1 MSQTA
6 ALFLPPWQPL
16 ADQLLRVWTRIGIKA
31 SIAGVPTTERA
42 AVLAEQLF
50 ALGVRDLSRLS
61 IGSVTRYTDADS
73 RARVRGLV
81 GAEVDWT
88 QYRGEPTKTY
98 YFLAN
103 EGEPIGYLST
113 DGGASAEADPYDSTD
128 AGVLDLW
135 DPAGSGHIKWS
146 PVAAPSGVVVFM
158 PVWAS
163 SSDVPVEV
171 VAIIGIAAAFA
182 GFPALIGEAVL
193 GAQAAAA
200 YPLAAKAVGSV
211 ALQTV
216 LTGGDV
222 ELAVRSAAASLVGAE
237 FGNVVGSGLD
247 SAQIGKIAAAAAT
260 AAVQGGDIDKAVLR
274 SLVDIGARAM
284 DEIDFPPGDFTDP
297 VDMPTFY
304 IDPGLLG
311 DSGDW
316 MTLDDLG
323 IDPGT
328 VDTSE
333 ILAEMTDDLI
343 ALDIDPS
350 SLYPDEYGSLFLASG
365 EFVEMSDV
373 VFADSIYMDDEGNIR
388 APDNSIMI
396 PSDEALNATVDEL
409 SAEIARQMDAA
420 AGTVETSQPAP
431 PSRPAAI
438 PPAASQT
445 KWPTIS
451 DTTKLLDAVGKLS
464 AQLRATGNAIKTGTY
479 RPPSGG
485 TSTVGTPRNTPV
497 GVPVTLPDGRVITN
511 NGNGTQT
518 IRFPDGTTTTTS
530 SSYAGQRGAG
540 GGSLIPG
547 VSNQVLLIGGA
558 ALLAVALLA
567 RRR

>member
-1 MSQTA
+1 MSQLA

-16 ADQLLRVWTRIGIKA
+16 ADQLLRVWSAMGLRA
-31 SIAGVPTTERA
+31 SIAGVPIADRA

-61 IGSVTRYTDADS
+61 IGSVTRYTGADS
-73 RARVRGLV
+73 RAPA
-81 GAEVDWT
+81 GALVDWS
-88 QYRGEPTKTY
+88 QYRGAPTKTY
-98 YFLAN
+98 SFLAYA
-103 EGEPIGYLST
+103 GEPIGYLST
-113 DGGASAEADPYDSTD
+113 DGGASVEADPYDASG

-135 DPAGSGHIKWS
+135 DAAGSGHIKWS
-146 PVAAPSGVVVFM
+146 PVAVPTGAVVFV

-182 GFPALIGEAVL
+182 GFPAMIGEAVL
-193 GAQAAAA
+193 GAEVAAA

-211 ALQTV
+211 ALQTA
-216 LTGGDV
+216 LTGGNV
-222 ELAVRSAAASLVGAE
+222 ESAVQSAAASLVGAE

-247 SAQIGKIAAAAAT
+247 SAQIGKVAAAAAT
-260 AAVQGGDIDKAVLR
+260 AAIQGGDIDKAVLR

-284 DEIDFPPGDFTDP
+284 DEWDFTDP
-297 VDMPTFY
+297 VTDYGT
-304 IDPGLLG
+304 
-311 DSGDW
+311 GDW
-316 MTLDDLG
+316 DPSLMEYVTLDDLG

-328 VDTSE
+328 VDTSD
-333 ILAEMTDDLI
+333 ILADNTDTFTQ
-343 ALDIDPS
+343 ADIDLS
-350 SLYPDEYGSLFLASG
+350 VVTPDIYGNLFLASG
-365 EFVEMSDV
+365 EFVELTDEAFV
-373 VFADSIYMDDEGNIR
+373 DSIWVDSDGNIR

-396 PSDEALNATVDEL
+396 PSDEALNATVDQL

-445 KWPTIS
+445 KWPSIS
-451 DTTKLLDAVGKLS
+451 DATKLLDAVGKLS
-464 AQLRATGNAIKTGTY
+464 AQLKATTTAIKTGTY
-479 RPPSGG
+479 RPPAGG

-497 GVPVTLPDGRVITN
+497 GVPVTLPDGRIVTN

-518 IRFPDGTTTTTS
+518 IRNPDGSTVTVP
-530 SSYAGQRGAG
+530 SSYSGASGAAG
-540 GGSLIPG
+540 GGLLPG
-547 VSNQVLLIGGA
+547 VSNQALLIGGA
-558 ALLAVALLA
+558 VLIGAVLLA

>member
-1 MSQTA
+1 MSQIA

-16 ADQLLRVWTRIGIKA
+16 ADQLLGVWSRIGIKA
-31 SIAGVPTTERA
+31 SIAGIPTTDRA

-61 IGSVTRYTDADS
+61 IGSVTRYTGADS
-73 RARVRGLV
+73 RAPA
-81 GAEVDWT
+81 GALVDWS
-88 QYRGEPTKTY
+88 QYRGAPTKTY
-98 YFLAN
+98 SFLAN

-113 DGGASAEADPYDSTD
+113 DGGASAEADPYDPSD

-146 PVAAPSGVVVFM
+146 PVAVPSGAVVFM

-200 YPLAAKAVGSV
+200 YPLATKAVGSV
-211 ALQTV
+211 ALQTA
-216 LTGGDV
+216 LTGGDI
-222 ELAVRSAAASLVGAE
+222 EAAARSAAASLVGAE

-247 SAQIGKIAAAAAT
+247 SAQIGKVAAAAAT

-333 ILAEMTDDLI
+333 ILADMTDDLI
-343 ALDIDPS
+343 ALDIDPAAI
-350 SLYPDEYGSLFLASG
+350 YPDEFGSLFLASG

-396 PSDEALNATVDEL
+396 PSDEALNATVDQL
-409 SAEIARQMDAA
+409 SAEIARQMDAG

-445 KWPTIS
+445 KWPTIA

-479 RPPSGG
+479 RPPTGG

-497 GVPVTLPDGRVITN
+497 GVPVTLPDGRVVTN

-518 IRFPDGTTTTTS
+518 IRNPDGTTSTVS
-530 SSYAGQRGAG
+530 SSYSGASGAG
-540 GGSLIPG
+540 ASLLPG
-547 VSNQVLLIGGA
+547 VSNQALLIGGA
-558 ALLAVALLA
+558 VLLGALLLA

>member
-6 ALFLPPWQPL
+6 TLFLPDPRAEKVARQLRAQAAISSRLGFAIPADYIDDFARKVVQIFDVDDIRRIRPQLRYVQVERETEQSSGTWGEVLAYDTPAAPWQEI
-16 ADQLLRVWTRIGIKA
+16 IGEDGTVFSVGGYLFEVNPA
-31 SIAGVPTTERA
+31 LP
-42 AVLAEQLF
+42 AVNF
-50 ALGVRDLSRLS
+50 AMSSD
-61 IGSVTRYTDADS
+61 
-73 RARVRGLV
+73 GLV
-81 GAEVDWT
+81 AYWF
-88 QYRGEPTKTY
+88 KW
-98 YFLAN
+98 F
-103 EGEPIGYLST
+103 
-113 DGGASAEADPYDSTD
+113 DP
-128 AGVLDLW
+128 
-135 DPAGSGHIKWS
+135 P
-146 PVAAPSGVVVFM
+146 GVVVACTS
-158 PVWAS
+158 PVRRPGNIFQMIGDTLRDLA
-163 SSDVPVEV
+163 P
-171 VAIIGIAAAFA
+171 IIGAAVTFGGLGSILNASIFS
-182 GFPALIGEAVL
+182 PATI
-193 GAQAAAA
+193 AA
-200 YPLAAKAVGSV
+200 YPTATMAVSNV
-211 ALQTV
+211 AIQTA
-216 LTGGDV
+216 LTGGDI
-222 ELAVRSAAASLVGAE
+222 EAAARSAAASLVGAE

-247 SAQIGKIAAAAAT
+247 SAQIGKVAAAAAT
-260 AAVQGGDIDKAVLR
+260 AAVHGGDIDKAVLR

-284 DEIDFPPGDFTDP
+284 DELDFPPGDFTDP

-316 MTLDDLG
+316 MTLDELG

-333 ILAEMTDDLI
+333 ILADMTDELI

-396 PSDEALNATVDEL
+396 PSDEALNATVDQL
-409 SAEIARQMDAA
+409 SAEIVRQMDAA

-431 PSRPAAI
+431 QSRPAAI

-445 KWPTIS
+445 RWPTIA
-451 DTTKLLDAVGKLS
+451 DTTKLLDSIGKLS
-464 AQLRATGNAIKTGTY
+464 AQLKATGNAIKTGTY
-479 RPPSGG
+479 RPPAGG

-497 GVPVTLPDGRVITN
+497 GVPVTLPDGRVVTN

-518 IRFPDGTTTTTS
+518 IRNPDGTTNTVP
-530 SSYAGQRGAG
+530 SSYSGASGAG
-540 GGSLIPG
+540 ASLLPG
-547 VSNQVLLIGGA
+547 VSNQALLIGGA
-558 ALLAVALLA
+558 LLLGAVLLA